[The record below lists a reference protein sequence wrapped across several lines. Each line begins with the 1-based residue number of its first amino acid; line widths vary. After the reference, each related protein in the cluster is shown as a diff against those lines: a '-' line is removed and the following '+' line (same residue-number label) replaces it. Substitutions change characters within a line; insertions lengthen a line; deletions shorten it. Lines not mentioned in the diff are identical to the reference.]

1 MRGTLG
7 LLQVEG
13 DDVGIIPAHA
23 GNTHAAA
30 NGYEPGRDHP
40 RACGEHRMS
49 IVSTAPLV
57 GSSPRMRGTPGLR
70 QLGDVVDGIIPAHAG
85 NTRHLTATASSA
97 GDHPR
102 ACGEHSDETGKDVTA
117 KGSSPRM
124 RGTLA
129 MSW

>member
-40 RACGEHRMS
+40 RACGEHAEARMRPRK
-49 IVSTAPLV
+49 VKE
-57 GSSPRMRGTPGLR
+57 SSPRMRGTQAR
-70 QLGDVVDGIIPAHAG
+70 RIHRHHRHGIIPAHAG
-85 NTRHLTATASSA
+85 NTRSRADEHPEQ

-102 ACGEHSDETGKDVTA
+102 ACGEHLRFA
-117 KGSSPRM
+117 
-124 RGTLA
+124 
-129 MSW
+129 